1 MTSSTDPPT
10 CRGATAAQHP
20 SPSLLGQAVARR
32 LKPFGVRKFLYT
44 GSGPKLES
52 AAEFGAEFGKDGARA
67 GAVSVVSHG
76 APWLGRLQ
84 GGVAL
89 RVVTCR
95 VGQWRDGT
103 SWGSGGLLGV
113 PSVRGQQGRECHVP
127 DLPHRAVGGDGED
140 PASSEPGEGW
150 TCRGSSDHCESCRL
164 QLILPWFPFPASMH
178 W

>member
-1 MTSSTDPPT
+1 MASGTGPAT
-10 CRGATAAQHP
+10 CRGAAAAQHP

-113 PSVRGQQGRECHVP
+113 PSVRGQLGRECCVP
-127 DLPHRAVGGDGED
+127 DMPHKAVGGDGED
-140 PASSEPGEGW
+140 PASSEPGEG
-150 TCRGSSDHCESCRL
+150 
-164 QLILPWFPFPASMH
+164 
-178 W
+178 